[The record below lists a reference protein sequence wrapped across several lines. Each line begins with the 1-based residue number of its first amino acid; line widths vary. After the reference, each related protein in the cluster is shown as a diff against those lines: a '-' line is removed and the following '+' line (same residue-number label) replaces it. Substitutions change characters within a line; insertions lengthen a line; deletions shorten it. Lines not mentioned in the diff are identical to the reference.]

1 MYFEFGLGIGF
12 ALGFIVGMHITRVVW
27 PEYTES
33 IWDRK
38 KRENQI
44 AEDAVEKYKRR
55 DDGDAEQ
62 KQ

>member
-27 PEYTES
+27 PDYNES

-38 KRENQI
+38 RKENEI
-44 AEDAVEKYKRR
+44 AQDAVEKYKRR
-55 DDGDAEQ
+55 NDGYDE
-62 KQ
+62 

>member
-38 KRENQI
+38 KRENEI
-44 AEDAVEKYKRR
+44 ANDAIEKYKK
-55 DDGDAEQ
+55 GSNGTSE
-62 KQ
+62 

>member
-12 ALGFIVGMHITRVVW
+12 ALGFIVGMYITKVVW
-27 PEYTES
+27 PEYEES

-38 KRENQI
+38 KRENEI
-44 AEDAVEKYKRR
+44 AQGAIEKYKRR
-55 DDGDAEQ
+55 SHGDAEQ